1 MSAEQV
7 LKERGIVLPECPS
20 PKGNY
25 VPGLVHNGILY
36 LSGQGPLM
44 EDGEF
49 ATGLV
54 GRDFTVEQAYN
65 HARRTGL
72 VLLAAARATLGS
84 LDKVERVLS
93 VFGMVNAVPG
103 FGQQPQVING
113 CSDLF
118 VEVFGEAGQHTRA
131 AVGMGTLPIEIS
143 VEITAM
149 MAVRPN

>member
-1 MSAEQV
+1 MSAEQA

-44 EDGEF
+44 ENGEF
-49 ATGLV
+49 ATGVV
-54 GRDFTVEQAYN
+54 GRDVTVEQAYQ

-72 VLLAAARATLGS
+72 VLLSAARQILGS
-84 LDKVERVLS
+84 LDRVERVLS
-93 VFGMVNAVPG
+93 VFGMVNAVEG

-118 VEVFGEAGQHTRA
+118 VEVFGEAGRHTRA
-131 AVGMGTLPIEIS
+131 AVGMGSLPIEIT
-143 VEITAM
+143 VELTAM
-149 MAVRPN
+149 MAVRSN